1 MSPRL
6 RLASVQALA
15 SPRSDDATIVVS
27 DFQLNRNERFR
38 AEIIMRDGKPVV
50 TISRWKSTSKGLK
63 RTGQCFEFGAHRT
76 SAVVALLFEVQDVL
90 IALSAQG
97 GAS

>member
-6 RLASVQALA
+6 HLVSVKAPA
-15 SPRSDDATIVVS
+15 SPPPDDASIVVS
-27 DFQLNRNERFR
+27 DFQLNHNERFR

-50 TISRWKSTSKGLK
+50 SISRWKSTSKGLK
-63 RTGQCFEFGAHRT
+63 RTGQTFEFGAHRT
-76 SAVVALLFEVQDVL
+76 GAVVALLFEVQDVL
-90 IALSAQG
+90 ITLSEQG